1 MNDTARRDGVQK
13 LLSFLEGGD
22 GVGWWGGPGRGH
34 QLAQVLS
41 AASATASVCLLR
53 LLVVVRNEAECDC
66 NDRMQRVC
74 FAIRFFAF
82 FCFFSLKCCSEKVME
97 AGVIGTHFL

>member
-22 GVGWWGGPGRGH
+22 GVVGGGGGPGRGH

-41 AASATASVCLLR
+41 AASATASVCLLC

-74 FAIRFFAF
+74 FAI
-82 FCFFSLKCCSEKVME
+82 
-97 AGVIGTHFL
+97 HFLLFFVFLV